1 MEMLGHDWVIHLAS
15 SACKSSRIGGLAEY
29 AIKVHRAARQGDDIS
44 LRLHARHAAE
54 VTPGLLTP
62 LNPEG
67 PLGNPWDVLK
77 AIPALPV
84 CPEMYQEDIL
94 AALGLRPRKLKRLNG

>member
-1 MEMLGHDWVIHLAS
+1 M
-15 SACKSSRIGGLAEY
+15 
-29 AIKVHRAARQGDDIS
+29 KVHRAARQGDDIF
-44 LRLHARHAAE
+44 LRLHARQAAE

-62 LNPEG
+62 LNPER
-67 PLGNPWDVLK
+67 PLGHPWDVPK

-94 AALGLRPRKLKRLNG
+94 VALGLRPRKLKRLNG